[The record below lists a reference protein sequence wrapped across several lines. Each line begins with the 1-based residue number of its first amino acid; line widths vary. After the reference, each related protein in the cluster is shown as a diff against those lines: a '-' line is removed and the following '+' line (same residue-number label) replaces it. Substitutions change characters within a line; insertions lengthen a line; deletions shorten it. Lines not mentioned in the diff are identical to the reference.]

1 MAHRPPSLPRRRE
14 TIRYPGHDYSQPG
27 AYFITLCTQGRRRLF
42 GHVDHHDMHPND
54 VAVMVEATWQSLP
67 RRCPGIALDAM
78 IIMPD
83 HLHGILFLGADPDIE
98 PLPRLGEVVS
108 YFKGQ
113 STVQYFDQVRKG
125 AWPRVDR
132 RLWQQK
138 YFDRIVR
145 SERELENIRW
155 YIETNPTRWWGRRQG
170 E

>member
-1 MAHRPPSLPRRRE
+1 MAARPSSLPRRRD

-27 AYFITLCTQGRRRLF
+27 AYFITLCTQGRRQLF
-42 GHVDHHDMHPND
+42 GYVDDHGMHPND
-54 VAVMVEATWQSLP
+54 VAAMVEATWRSLP
-67 RRCPGIALDAM
+67 QRFPGIALDGM

-83 HLHGILFLGADPDIE
+83 HLHGVLFLGADPDIE
-98 PLPRLGEVVS
+98 AKPPLGDVVS

-113 STVQYFDQVRKG
+113 STIRYFDEVRRG
-125 AWPRVDR
+125 VWPRVDR

-145 SERELENIRW
+145 SERELERIRW
-155 YIETNPTRWWGRRQG
+155 YIESNPARWWGRRRD